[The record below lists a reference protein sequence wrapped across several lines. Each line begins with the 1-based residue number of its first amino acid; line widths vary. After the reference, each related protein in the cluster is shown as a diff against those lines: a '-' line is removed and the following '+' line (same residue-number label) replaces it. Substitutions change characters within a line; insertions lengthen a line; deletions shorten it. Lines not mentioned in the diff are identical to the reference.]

1 MDSLDDEKC
10 ISSLT
15 EDCLLE
21 NYTFF
26 NPTKIEFG
34 TGKEQ
39 LIGQHLAEHGVR
51 NVLLCYGSERIK
63 REGLF
68 DIVSRS
74 LSDKGIELVELGGI
88 VSNPLISKVREGIA
102 LARAHQVD
110 AILSVGGG
118 SVLDSAKAIAA
129 GVCYDGDV
137 WDLFVGKAPVESALP
152 LFAILT
158 LAATGSEMNSS
169 AVVTNDETQEKF
181 FISAAPLFPKVSIVN
196 PALMQSVSRDYLV
209 YSASDVIAHL
219 VESYFTATVHPNLP
233 SRLVEVLI
241 STVIETTEVLLVDPT
256 NDDAR
261 GQFAWAATLALNGLT
276 YAGAAGF
283 SYPNHAIE
291 HSLSALFNV
300 PHGAGLSVVVP
311 AWMKWY
317 RDRNPSQFE
326 RFARN
331 VFGVAAG
338 EQGIAALQSWYDKI
352 GTPTR
357 LPQLGIKEADLPA
370 IVENVQKNVRVFGIA
385 ETYTPDVVTAI
396 LNNAL

>member
-1 MDSLDDEKC
+1 M
-10 ISSLT
+10 
-15 EDCLLE
+15 E
-21 NYTFF
+21 NFTFF

-39 LIGQHLAEHGVR
+39 LIGQHLAEHGIR
-51 NVLLCYGSERIK
+51 KVLFCYGSERIK
-63 REGLF
+63 REELF
-68 DIVSRS
+68 DTVSKS
-74 LSDKGIELVELGGI
+74 LAEKGIEWVELGGI
-88 VSNPLISKVREGIA
+88 VSNPVISKVREGIS

-118 SVLDSAKAIAA
+118 SVLDSSKAIAA
-129 GVCYDGDV
+129 GVCHDGDV
-137 WDLFVGKAPVESALP
+137 WDLFTGKASIESALP
-152 LFAILT
+152 VFAILT
-158 LAATGSEMNSS
+158 LAATGSEMNPG
-169 AVVTNDETQEKF
+169 AVVTNDETKEKF
-181 FISAAPLFPKVSIVN
+181 FISNAALFPRVSIVN
-196 PALMQSVSRDYLV
+196 PALMQGVTRDYLV

-219 VESYFTATVHPNLP
+219 IETYFTATVHPTLP
-233 SRLVEVLI
+233 SRLVESLI
-241 STVIETTEVLLVDPT
+241 NTVIETTEALLADPA
-256 NDDAR
+256 DYDAR
-261 GQFAWAATLALNGLT
+261 AQFAWAATLALNGLT
-276 YAGAAGF
+276 YSGAAGF

-317 RDRNPSQFE
+317 RDRNPLQFE

-331 VFGVAAG
+331 VFGVKSC
-338 EQGIAALQSWYDKI
+338 EQGIAALQAWYDKI

-385 ETYTPDVVTAI
+385 ETYTPEVVTAI
-396 LNNAL
+396 LKNAL